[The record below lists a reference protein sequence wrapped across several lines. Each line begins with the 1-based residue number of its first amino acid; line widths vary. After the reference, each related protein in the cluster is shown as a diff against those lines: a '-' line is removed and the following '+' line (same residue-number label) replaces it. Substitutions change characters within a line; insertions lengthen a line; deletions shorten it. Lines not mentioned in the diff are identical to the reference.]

1 MERRLAKAA
10 MPAIYQFPGMAAEG
24 GLMGYGQPLSFSF
37 RQLAT
42 LVDKILRG
50 ARLANVPV
58 EQPKD
63 FTLAINRKAARALGL
78 TVPPSLLATADE
90 VIE

>member
-1 MERRLAKAA
+1 MSLYRVQRC
-10 MPAIYQFPGMAAEG
+10 
-24 GLMGYGQPLSFSF
+24 LMF

-42 LVDKILRG
+42 QVDKILRG
-50 ARLANVPV
+50 AKPAELPV

-63 FTLAINRKAARALGL
+63 FTLAINLKAARALRL
-78 TVPPSLLATADE
+78 TVPPGLLTFADE

>member
-1 MERRLAKAA
+1 M
-10 MPAIYQFPGMAAEG
+10 
-24 GLMGYGQPLSFSF
+24 F

-50 ARLANVPV
+50 AKPTELPV

-63 FTLAINRKAARALGL
+63 FTLAINLKAARALGL
-78 TVPPSLLATADE
+78 TVPPGLLTFADE
-90 VIE
+90 AIE

>member
-1 MERRLAKAA
+1 L
-10 MPAIYQFPGMAAEG
+10 
-24 GLMGYGQPLSFSF
+24 GYGQRLSFSY

-42 LVDKILRG
+42 MVDKILRG
-50 ARLANVPV
+50 AKPADLPV

-63 FTLAINRKAARALGL
+63 FTLAINLKTARALGL
-78 TVPPSLLATADE
+78 TVPPSLLALADE